1 MIAVGLLI
9 FAGYL
14 LYQRYFLVAVIFD
27 NRVLG
32 FTELWATVAI
42 SLLSAIF
49 LLILSSLLS
58 VLHQILNYLTK
69 ISFKGSG
76 IPAQLDQ
83 IQSQLQEM
91 RSQQKQ
97 LIDQMVT
104 LNYLTH
110 QTYEMNHIYL
120 KKIEQSDPAEK

>member
-1 MIAVGLLI
+1 MIAVGLMT
-9 FAGYL
+9 FVGYL
-14 LYQRYFLVAVIFD
+14 LYQRYFLVAAIFD
-27 NRVLG
+27 NRVLE
-32 FTELWATVAI
+32 FAELWGTVAI

-69 ISFKGSG
+69 ISFRGSA

-83 IQSQLQEM
+83 IQCQLQEM

-110 QTYEMNHIYL
+110 QTHEMNQTYL
-120 KKIEQSDPAEK
+120 KKIEQSDSAEK